1 MRQWIRK
8 LIDQFD
14 FEWGEQ
20 HGTQPSGNGPTIGD
34 DRATLLF
41 VIDVF
46 NKHLIEIDSKP
57 VRKVRQI
64 LDEFAREL
72 IDPTRTDGE
81 RVLFRF
87 RQFFSSYRID
97 EYTYFL
103 KTFDEFRAIIWDFV
117 DQLSEDLTEEQQSDK
132 DIQQSLHSLREAVE
146 ANSIDDLKRQSRAFI
161 DNYIEYQTRRDSRRS
176 RRMDSLQKNL
186 DLVKKKLVQAN
197 QNMALDHLTGAYNRR
212 SFDEKLNE
220 HWKLA
225 AVSNKAVSLMVLD
238 IDHFKKINDSFG
250 HAIGDCVLQE
260 FVKILHEQFTRPA
273 DFVARIGGEEFAI
286 ILPDYQLEHAIKKA
300 DAVLSRIRKDV
311 LIQDGHQ
318 IKFTSSLGIAQL
330 ERGESAEDWLK
341 RADKALYHAKNTGRD
356 RFSVANGQGS
366 IHAA

>member
-20 HGTQPSGNGPTIGD
+20 HTHEERAAPSIND

-41 VIDVF
+41 VIDTF
-46 NKHLIEIDSKP
+46 NKHLVEIENKP

-72 IDPTRTDGE
+72 IDPAKIDSE

-97 EYTYFL
+97 EYTYIL

-117 DQLSEDLTEEQQSDK
+117 DQLSEDLTEAQQADVEIK
-132 DIQQSLHSLREAVE
+132 QSLHCLREAVE

-161 DNYIEYQTRRDSRRS
+161 DNYIEYQTRRDSSRS
-176 RRMDSLQKNL
+176 RRMESLQKNL
-186 DLVKKKLVQAN
+186 DVVKKKLVQAN
-197 QNMALDHLTGAYNRR
+197 QNMATDHLTGAFNRR
-212 SFDEKLNE
+212 SFDEKLME

-225 AVSNKAVSLMVLD
+225 SISQKPISLMILD
-238 IDHFKKINDSFG
+238 IDHFKRINDTFG
-250 HAIGDCVLQE
+250 HATGDYVLQE
-260 FVKILHEQFTRPA
+260 FVKILHELFARNS

-300 DAVLSRIRKDV
+300 DSTLDRIRHDV
-311 LIQDGHQ
+311 LVQDGHE
-318 IKFTSSLGIAQL
+318 IRFTSSMGIAQL
-330 ERGESAEDWLK
+330 EPGESAEAWMK

-356 RFSVANGQGS
+356 RFSIANSDDS